1 MKHLIYQTTLDV
13 VHNIL
18 GSAIQLLLH
27 QLLQF
32 TIVCSQ
38 LSYAKIIQRRFETKD
53 LDVIFVKI

>member
-38 LSYAKIIQRRFETKD
+38 LSYDKDHTTK
-53 LDVIFVKI
+53 V